1 VGRTSLRHRLFWAA
15 LVAAACSASQTGPGP
30 AQNGTS
36 GAGAGG
42 AGSGASTTGSGVGS
56 AIGSGSVATGS
67 SAGSGDE
74 SASGLMSGAASG
86 SGSGGGAASSDA
98 SLSDATAVMTT
109 SDGAASADGAGPA
122 SDAGPS
128 ARRSGNSAGCSLPP
142 NGATVAAFTNHRIS
156 IPPCAACTIPNC
168 PQNCIAP
175 PFVPGGV
182 SAQTAPNGENF
193 VNRDFAIELPADYD
207 PTVAYPVYFGAD
219 GCSAA
224 PPPEMGPGFTPGG
237 VTGAIQVGL
246 QQINGCFADGGVQ
259 CASVQNVAQCVNSPE
274 LPYFLAV
281 RDWVEANF
289 CVDRS
294 SEFLGGLSSGAWLA
308 STLGCAEAD
317 SLRGIV
323 SVAGGKREHRW
334 PCDGGSVAALM
345 VVSEFD
351 TTNPVGPLQTLNTGL
366 DSYGSAPA
374 RDDLLARNGCV
385 GTATA
390 PYDPKFPVCVTY
402 TGCPA
407 AYPVVWC
414 ELGTG
419 SHAVTG
425 FNGVN
430 YAAAMWP
437 FLTGLPSTP

>member
-1 VGRTSLRHRLFWAA
+1 M
-15 LVAAACSASQTGPGP
+15 
-30 AQNGTS
+30 
-36 GAGAGG
+36 GA
-42 AGSGASTTGSGVGS
+42 
-56 AIGSGSVATGS
+56 
-67 SAGSGDE
+67 
-74 SASGLMSGAASG
+74 M
-86 SGSGGGAASSDA
+86 
-98 SLSDATAVMTT
+98 
-109 SDGAASADGAGPA
+109 
-122 SDAGPS
+122 
-128 ARRSGNSAGCSLPP
+128 
-142 NGATVAAFTNHRIS
+142 VAAFTNHQIS
-156 IPPCAACTIPNC
+156 IPACATCTIPNC

-182 SAQTAPNGENF
+182 SAQKAPNGENF
-193 VNRDFAIELPADYD
+193 VNRDFAIELPANYD
-207 PTVAYPVYFGAD
+207 PTVPYPIYYGAD

-224 PPPEMGPGFTPGG
+224 PPPEHGPGFTPGG

-294 SEFLGGLSSGAWLA
+294 KEFLGGLSSGAWLA
-308 STLGCAEAD
+308 YTLGCATGD
-317 SLRGIV
+317 SLRGFV

-334 PCDGGSVAALM
+334 PCDGAPVAALM
-345 VVSEFD
+345 VASEFD
-351 TTNPVGPLQTLNTGL
+351 TTNPVGPLQTLDTGL

-374 RDDLLARNGCV
+374 RDDVLARNGCV

-390 PYDPKFPVCVTY
+390 PFDPKFPVCLKY
-402 TGCPA
+402 TGCPE

-414 ELGTG
+414 ELPIP

-425 FNGVN
+425 YNNVN

-437 FLTGLPSTP
+437 FITSLPSLP